1 MDNAVQAIALQA
13 QEQRVQGLQARL
25 QKLREDERL
34 FQRAAGLKTQKEKDS
49 AAIAGL
55 REDLAKEKEK
65 LAQHK
70 ASKALAISATASA
83 LAQKMGQV
91 LPFGE
96 AIFNIGEDGEVYLG
110 LNLPDRG
117 PVAYGGLS
125 GGQRVLFD
133 SALAYALLQP
143 GKKRA
148 VILVEGAEL
157 GGEIG
162 MVLESVATS
171 NVDAQIIACTCH
183 EIGAVP
189 DGWDM
194 SRIGENGEVLPEVA
208 ANAF

>member
-1 MDNAVQAIALQA
+1 MDNALQVM
-13 QEQRVQGLQARL
+13 EQRVHGLQTRL
-25 QKLREDERL
+25 QKLRENERL
-34 FQRAAGLKTQKEKDS
+34 FQRAAGLKTQKEKDG

-55 REDLAKEKEK
+55 RDDLAKEKEK

-70 ASKALAISATASA
+70 ASKALAISVTASA
-83 LAQKMGQV
+83 LAQKMEQV
-91 LPFGE
+91 LPFGD
-96 AIFNIGEDGEVYLG
+96 AVFNIGEDGEVYLG
-110 LNLPDRG
+110 WNIPDRG

-143 GKKRA
+143 GKKNS

-162 MVLESVATS
+162 MLLESVAAS

-183 EIGAVP
+183 GTGAVP
-189 DGWDM
+189 DGWSL
-194 SRIGENGEVLPEVA
+194 SRIGEKGEALPEEA
-208 ANAF
+208 ANDF

>member
-1 MDNAVQAIALQA
+1 MDNALQVM
-13 QEQRVQGLQARL
+13 EQRVHGLQARL
-25 QKLREDERL
+25 QKLRESERL
-34 FQRAAGLKTQKEKDS
+34 FQRAAGLKTQKEKDG

-55 REDLAKEKEK
+55 RDDLAKEKEK

-70 ASKALAISATASA
+70 ASKALAISVTASA
-83 LAQKMGQV
+83 LAQKMEQM
-91 LPFGE
+91 LPFGD
-96 AIFNIGEDGEVYLG
+96 AVFNIGEDGEVYLG
-110 LNLPDRG
+110 WNIPDRG

-143 GKKRA
+143 GKKNA

-162 MVLESVATS
+162 MLLESVAAS

-183 EIGAVP
+183 GTGAVP
-189 DGWDM
+189 DGWSL
-194 SRIGENGEVLPEVA
+194 SRIGEKGEALPEEA
-208 ANAF
+208 

>member
-1 MDNAVQAIALQA
+1 MDNALQVM
-13 QEQRVQGLQARL
+13 EQRVHGLQARL
-25 QKLREDERL
+25 QKLRESERL
-34 FQRAAGLKTQKEKDS
+34 FQRAAGLKTQKEKDG

-55 REDLAKEKEK
+55 RDDLAKEKEK

-70 ASKALAISATASA
+70 ASKALAISVTASA
-83 LAQKMGQV
+83 LAQKMEQV
-91 LPFGE
+91 LPFGD
-96 AIFNIGEDGEVYLG
+96 AVFNIGEDGEVYLG
-110 LNLPDRG
+110 WNIPDRG

-143 GKKRA
+143 GKKNS

-162 MVLESVATS
+162 MLLESVAAS

-183 EIGAVP
+183 GTGAVP
-189 DGWDM
+189 DGWSL
-194 SRIGENGEVLPEVA
+194 SRIGEKGEALPEEA
-208 ANAF
+208 

>member
-1 MDNAVQAIALQA
+1 MDNALQLM
-13 QEQRVQGLQARL
+13 EQRVQGLQARL

-34 FQRAAGLKTQKEKDS
+34 FQRAAGLKAQKEKDS
-49 AAIAGL
+49 AAITGL
-55 REDLAKEKEK
+55 RDDLAKEKEN
-65 LAQHK
+65 LGQLK
-70 ASKALAISATASA
+70 AGKALAISATAAA
-83 LAQKMGQV
+83 LAQKMEQV
-91 LPFGE
+91 LPFGN
-96 AIFNIGEDGEVYLG
+96 AVFNVDENGEVYLG

-143 GKKRA
+143 GKKNA
-148 VILVEGAEL
+148 VILIEGAEL

-162 MVLESVATS
+162 MLLESVAAS

-189 DGWDM
+189 DSWSL
-194 SRIGENGEVLPEVA
+194 SRIDENGEATPEG
-208 ANAF
+208 ANEF